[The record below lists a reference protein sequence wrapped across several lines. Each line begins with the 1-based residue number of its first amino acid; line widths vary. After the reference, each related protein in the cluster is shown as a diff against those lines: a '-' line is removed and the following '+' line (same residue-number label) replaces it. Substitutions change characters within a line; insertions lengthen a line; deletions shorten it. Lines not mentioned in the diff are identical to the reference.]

1 MIWID
6 RKRRTSQPGHL
17 VVFGSCSQNMMQVGD
32 DTPARAKRSA
42 KLGSTH
48 FVGAPAGALGLTF
61 DNLEGTKYT
70 YDCKDD
76 LTRLPADR
84 QGWGGLDSN
93 EGGSNVRS
101 RLIRPMLLP

>member
-1 MIWID
+1 
-6 RKRRTSQPGHL
+6 
-17 VVFGSCSQNMMQVGD
+17 MMQVGD

-70 YDCKDD
+70 YTIVKTISHDSPLIDKVGV
-76 LTRLPADR
+76 
-84 QGWGGLDSN
+84 GWILMKVDQMYA
-93 EGGSNVRS
+93 RA
-101 RLIRPMLLP
+101 